1 MRARACNASLFLARA
16 TRSAPRSH
24 AARSH
29 VRARAATSHRRLQ
42 DHDRG
47 ILFFS
52 FFLSREDHV
61 LTRFAAA
68 AAFLFCLARRQ
79 QTLKPQRR
87 YENLSYLPQLTPEQ
101 TAAQV
106 QYLLNNGWSP
116 CIEFAVGEDQ
126 TLVQQSLQCGPGFY
140 HNRYWLMWKL
150 PMFGCTDPSAVLKEI
165 DECAKEYPG
174 AQVRVIGFDRI
185 AQVQKAGFLAKK

>member
-1 MRARACNASLFLARA
+1 MLSASLTRKAVAVRRA
-16 TRSAPRSH
+16 NSSRSARVG
-24 AARSH
+24 A
-29 VRARAATSHRRLQ
+29 VRN
-42 DHDRG
+42 G
-47 ILFFS
+47 
-52 FFLSREDHV
+52 SRV
-61 LTRFAAA
+61 
-68 AAFLFCLARRQ
+68 CMM

>member
-1 MRARACNASLFLARA
+1 MLSASLTRKAVAVRRA
-16 TRSAPRSH
+16 NSSRSARVG
-24 AARSH
+24 A
-29 VRARAATSHRRLQ
+29 VRN
-42 DHDRG
+42 G
-47 ILFFS
+47 
-52 FFLSREDHV
+52 SRV
-61 LTRFAAA
+61 
-68 AAFLFCLARRQ
+68 CMM

-101 TAAQV
+101 T
-106 QYLLNNGWSP
+106 
-116 CIEFAVGEDQ
+116 VGEDQ
-126 TLVQQSLQCGPGFY
+126 TLVQQSLQCSPGFY

-185 AQVQKAGFLAKK
+185 AQVRVIGFDRIA

>member
-1 MRARACNASLFLARA
+1 MGSHDALRLAHQEGRRRQARQLQPLCSR
-16 TRSAPRSH
+16 RR
-24 AARSH
+24 RQE
-29 VRARAATSHRRLQ
+29 RLQ
-42 DHDRG
+42 GVHDADPQAPEEVREP
-47 ILFFS
+47 
-52 FFLSREDHV
+52 FLPS
-61 LTRFAAA
+61 
-68 AAFLFCLARRQ
+68 
-79 QTLKPQRR
+79 P
-87 YENLSYLPQLTPEQ
+87 
-101 TAAQV
+101 AQV

-116 CIEFAVGEDQ
+116 CIEFVVGEDQ